1 MSITMT
7 SQLNE
12 KRNKTRE
19 TCKRDPLMIVTKIV
33 HALYTDARH
42 VHEHDVGHELADD
55 EEDLE
60 SCTYGDIGV
69 ACLAV
74 FEQDLVNLRKEKS
87 MTSFRSKNYLFTCSL
102 HSCTCCLLLRFRT
115 SPESFHFKILSVSL
129 HRLQLAFDI
138 SSHVFLLLS
147 LSLRLPALSKRMNF
161 KQT

>member
-1 MSITMT
+1 MSIIMT

-12 KRNKTRE
+12 KRNKIRE

-87 MTSFRSKNYLFTCSL
+87 MKSFWQFSDQKLFLYLFAAL
-102 HSCTCCLLLRFRT
+102 VHMLLVV
-115 SPESFHFKILSVSL
+115 KIP
-129 HRLQLAFDI
+129 HLA
-138 SSHVFLLLS
+138 
-147 LSLRLPALSKRMNF
+147 
-161 KQT
+161 

>member
-1 MSITMT
+1 MRKEIK
-7 SQLNE
+7 L
-12 KRNKTRE
+12 RE

-42 VHEHDVGHELADD
+42 VHEHDVGHELAHH

-87 MTSFRSKNYLFTCSL
+87 MTSFRSKNNFFYLFAAL
-102 HSCTCCLLLRFRT
+102 VHMLLVVKI
-115 SPESFHFKILSVSL
+115 PHF
-129 HRLQLAFDI
+129 A
-138 SSHVFLLLS
+138 
-147 LSLRLPALSKRMNF
+147 
-161 KQT
+161 

>member
-1 MSITMT
+1 MHGHDD
-7 SQLNE
+7 
-12 KRNKTRE
+12 RGH
-19 TCKRDPLMIVTKIV
+19 D
-33 HALYTDARH
+33 HA
-42 VHEHDVGHELADD
+42 HDDGEW
-55 EEDLE
+55 E
-60 SCTYGDIGV
+60 SFTYGDIGV

-74 FEQDLVNLRKEKS
+74 FKQDLVNLRKEKS

-129 HRLQLAFDI
+129 HRLQSAIDI
-138 SSHVFLLLS
+138 LSNALSLLS